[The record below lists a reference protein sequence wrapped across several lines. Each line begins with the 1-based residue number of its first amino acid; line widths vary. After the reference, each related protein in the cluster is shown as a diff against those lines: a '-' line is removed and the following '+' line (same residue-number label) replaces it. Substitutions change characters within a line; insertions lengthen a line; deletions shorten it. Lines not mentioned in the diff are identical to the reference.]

1 MRLRCILPGLCLLVS
16 STYTA
21 SHPLPQRLQ
30 QAQKLVFCSGV
41 DSPPMV
47 FNDEKQ
53 NRAGVVV
60 DLGEQI
66 AARLGNKRI
75 EWRIIPFAGLIP
87 ALMARQCDIIMD
99 QLFDKP
105 ERREVIDMVNYMY
118 SSQAVLVARGNPQ
131 NIHAL
136 DDLSGKKVAALN
148 GSTIRVLLEEQN
160 KKLQQAG
167 RPPMKLILYSTDT
180 DAFQALRFGHADAYG
195 TTVESAGWYQRITP
209 ELFETGVPSFAR
221 ILTGVGIHKEDKIL
235 TRSVEKILQEMQA
248 DGSYLQILKKW
259 NIEDDQ
265 LEFQEQP

>member
-1 MRLRCILPGLCLLVS
+1 MKFRCALLALFLTAPLVYADSLKLP
-16 STYTA
+16 
-21 SHPLPQRLQ
+21 PRLQ
-30 QAQKLVFCSGV
+30 KADKLVFCSGV

-60 DLGEQI
+60 DLGEQF
-66 AARLGNKRI
+66 AKRLGDKKI

-87 ALMARQCDIIMD
+87 AMLARQCDIIMD

-118 SSQAVLVARGNPQ
+118 SSQAVLVKKGNPHG
-131 NIHAL
+131 IHTL

-148 GSTIRVLLEEQN
+148 GSTIRVLLEEHN

-167 RPPMKLILYSTDT
+167 KAPMKLVIYSTDT

-195 TTVESAGWYQRITP
+195 TTVESAGWYQSITP
-209 ELFETGVPSFAR
+209 DLFETGVPSFAR
-221 ILTGVGIHKEDKIL
+221 ILTGVGIHKEDKAL
-235 TRSVEKILQEMQA
+235 TAAVEQMIKAMQA

-265 LEFQEQP
+265 LEF